1 VGVSGSFLS
10 DIKPQADGAN
20 GIKYNLTV
28 DVINSIFKTY
38 PAVKKK
44 HFENVPAK
52 MSEQDFWNRFFQ
64 SHYFHRD
71 RIHGQGVKDI
81 FTECA
86 KDDDKA
92 IRAQLSSGVSDRFA
106 NITAFSDSTIDEC
119 YGTGEAESSSG
130 SKYGKSGG
138 GAAGGV
144 GAASAANIVHQNIIK
159 RFNQHSIMVMKA
171 TDKAQEPP
179 PPQQQQSQPSQGA
192 TNDVDEAADGSSSK
206 RLRQLVDFEDLDAP
220 PAKKQASLKLA
231 KVERYLNGP
240 TPASSSSMAMASQY
254 LDVSEVGRS
263 RADLRRV
270 LAGWERGN
278 ALASL
283 SAANAVSALVELS
296 PGGTLMKTSRGDALV
311 TQCPDSVKVELRQ
324 LYGSLSEVLRHFWAC
339 FPPTTPDLIVKADKS
354 LETLKGF
361 HELKLKPF
369 EHQPARN
376 YSGSGMNSP
385 LTSHLNQML
394 EAAYRKHETWKQ
406 KKVKR

>member
-1 VGVSGSFLS
+1 
-10 DIKPQADGAN
+10 
-20 GIKYNLTV
+20 
-28 DVINSIFKTY
+28 
-38 PAVKKK
+38 
-44 HFENVPAK
+44 
-52 MSEQDFWNRFFQ
+52 M
-64 SHYFHRD
+64 
-71 RIHGQGVKDI
+71 
-81 FTECA
+81 
-86 KDDDKA
+86 
-92 IRAQLSSGVSDRFA
+92 SDRFA

-130 SKYGKSGG
+130 SKYGKSSG

-240 TPASSSSMAMASQY
+240 TPASSSMAMASQY

-324 LYGSLSEVLRHFWAC
+324 LYGSLSEVSSRESHL
-339 FPPTTPDLIVKADKS
+339 FPDEFERYSLVVRAEFSKSGMQFFFSEERDLDAICK
-354 LETLKGF
+354 
-361 HELKLKPF
+361 
-369 EHQPARN
+369 QPA
-376 YSGSGMNSP
+376 
-385 LTSHLNQML
+385 T
-394 EAAYRKHETWKQ
+394 
-406 KKVKR
+406 

>member
-1 VGVSGSFLS
+1 
-10 DIKPQADGAN
+10 
-20 GIKYNLTV
+20 
-28 DVINSIFKTY
+28 
-38 PAVKKK
+38 
-44 HFENVPAK
+44 
-52 MSEQDFWNRFFQ
+52 M
-64 SHYFHRD
+64 
-71 RIHGQGVKDI
+71 
-81 FTECA
+81 
-86 KDDDKA
+86 
-92 IRAQLSSGVSDRFA
+92 SDRFA

-119 YGTGEAESSSG
+119 YGTSEAESSSG
-130 SKYGKSGG
+130 SKYGKSSG

-192 TNDVDEAADGSSSK
+192 NDVDEADGSSSK

-270 LAGWERGN
+270 LAAGWELGN

-324 LYGSLSEVLRHFWAC
+324 LYGSLSEVSSRESYLFPDEFERYSVVAC
-339 FPPTTPDLIVKADKS
+339 SEFSK
-354 LETLKGF
+354 
-361 HELKLKPF
+361 
-369 EHQPARN
+369 
-376 YSGSGMNSP
+376 SGMQFFFS
-385 LTSHLNQML
+385 
-394 EAAYRKHETWKQ
+394 E
-406 KKVKR
+406 

>member
-1 VGVSGSFLS
+1 
-10 DIKPQADGAN
+10 
-20 GIKYNLTV
+20 
-28 DVINSIFKTY
+28 
-38 PAVKKK
+38 
-44 HFENVPAK
+44 
-52 MSEQDFWNRFFQ
+52 M
-64 SHYFHRD
+64 
-71 RIHGQGVKDI
+71 
-81 FTECA
+81 
-86 KDDDKA
+86 
-92 IRAQLSSGVSDRFA
+92 SDRFA

-179 PPQQQQSQPSQGA
+179 PPQQQQQQSQPSQGA
-192 TNDVDEAADGSSSK
+192 TNDVDEADGSSSK

-240 TPASSSSMAMASQY
+240 TPASSSMAMASQY
-254 LDVSEVGRS
+254 LDVSEVGKS

-324 LYGSLSEVLRHFWAC
+324 LYGSLSEVSSRESYL
-339 FPPTTPDLIVKADKS
+339 FPDEFERYSLVVCAEFSKSGMQFFFSEERDLDAICK
-354 LETLKGF
+354 
-361 HELKLKPF
+361 
-369 EHQPARN
+369 QPA
-376 YSGSGMNSP
+376 
-385 LTSHLNQML
+385 T
-394 EAAYRKHETWKQ
+394 
-406 KKVKR
+406 

>member
-1 VGVSGSFLS
+1 
-10 DIKPQADGAN
+10 
-20 GIKYNLTV
+20 
-28 DVINSIFKTY
+28 
-38 PAVKKK
+38 
-44 HFENVPAK
+44 
-52 MSEQDFWNRFFQ
+52 M
-64 SHYFHRD
+64 
-71 RIHGQGVKDI
+71 
-81 FTECA
+81 
-86 KDDDKA
+86 
-92 IRAQLSSGVSDRFA
+92 SDRFA

-138 GAAGGV
+138 GSAGGV

-192 TNDVDEAADGSSSK
+192 NDLDEAADGSSSK

-324 LYGSLSEVLRHFWAC
+324 LYGSLSEVSSRESYL
-339 FPPTTPDLIVKADKS
+339 FP
-354 LETLKGF
+354 
-361 HELKLKPF
+361 
-369 EHQPARN
+369 
-376 YSGSGMNSP
+376 
-385 LTSHLNQML
+385 
-394 EAAYRKHETWKQ
+394 
-406 KKVKR
+406 